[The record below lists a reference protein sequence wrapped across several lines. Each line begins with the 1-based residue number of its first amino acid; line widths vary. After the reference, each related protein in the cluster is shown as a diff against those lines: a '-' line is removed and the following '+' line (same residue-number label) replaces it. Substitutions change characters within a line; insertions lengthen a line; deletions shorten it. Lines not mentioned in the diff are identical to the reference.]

1 MAAAA
6 TRTAECSW
14 CCHCSS
20 ARTVPV
26 VHRTAPIGRI
36 STAGDTGAV
45 VGRRRPHNP
54 DVITQRASL
63 AKRLPTRDL
72 PEPDTPATLHVSR
85 PDEMILV
92 APHLLGFWPDRSV
105 VVVVLVDGRV
115 EVTARADLGCSPAE
129 LSEVIRPLVLR
140 YPDHRV
146 LLIGYGP
153 RAQADEAVALCAMLF
168 APEAILDRLGTDGRR
183 WWSHSGAGGRMSA
196 RELREIARGVPRLAE
211 ELLPD
216 RSALERA
223 FAGPDAQVLARSE
236 ARLETLYDAV
246 MGLDRRGR
254 MARVG
259 ELIRHAVAADA
270 ESGLHDDQRLELAV
284 LVQDIAARD
293 AAWMLIT
300 RAGAAEHLALWRSVV
315 ELTPDIEA
323 PPVLCLAATAGWLT
337 GNGAIMNIC
346 LERALTILPT
356 YSLAG
361 LLTDVMHQAIP
372 PQAWDQLAG
381 SAVDPTEYGDE
392 P

>member
-6 TRTAECSW
+6 TRSAECSW
-14 CCHCSS
+14 WCHNSS
-20 ARTVPV
+20 AARTPV
-26 VHRTAPIGRI
+26 VHRITMIGRI
-36 STAGDTGAV
+36 STAGDTRRA
-45 VGRRRPHNP
+45 VGRRRPHNS

-72 PEPDTPATLHVSR
+72 PEPDTPTTLHVTR
-85 PDEMILV
+85 ADEMILV
-92 APHLLGFWPDRSV
+92 APHLLGFWPDRSI
-105 VVVVLVDGRV
+105 VVVVLVEGRV
-115 EVTARADLGCSPAE
+115 EVTARADLDCSPAE
-129 LSEVIRPLVLR
+129 LSEVIRPLILR

-153 RAQADEAVALCAMLF
+153 RAQADEAVDLCAMLF
-168 APEAILDRLGTDGRR
+168 APEAVLDRLGTDGRR
-183 WWSHSGAGGRMSA
+183 WWNHSGAGGRMSA
-196 RELREIARGVPRLAE
+196 NDLRAIARTVPRLADG
-211 ELLPD
+211 LLPD

-223 FAGPDAQVLARSE
+223 FAGPDTAVLARSD
-236 ARLETLYDAV
+236 ARLEALYDEV
-246 MGLDRRGR
+246 IRLDRSAR

-259 ELIRHAVAADA
+259 DLIRHAVATDA
-270 ESGLHDDQRLELAV
+270 QSGLHDDERLELAV

-300 RAGAAEHLALWRSVV
+300 RADAAEHLALWRSVV
-315 ELTPDIEA
+315 ELTPDTEA

-346 LERALTILPT
+346 LERALSIRPT

-372 PQAWDQLAG
+372 PQAWDELAG
-381 SAVDPTEYGDE
+381 MSVDPAEYGDE